1 MSASVL
7 LIYFLSTRPPVQK
20 NVLNRILV
28 LVAIAIIIGC
38 TRCFAISTAA
48 CFWQEQL
55 KVIMEENPTLISV
68 LSYRYFVI
76 FGASLLCAMSAGRL
90 LLMTNPVVFHG
101 INPTTGAVVL
111 CFVTVLIC
119 VLDFTY
125 GWILCFG
132 SSSTKILIT
141 NFEKEIGIW
150 KEDVQ
155 NQTTLAEYWTQ
166 NDYCIQLPTLIIILL
181 LTLVLE
187 FFKFVFVFLKEI
199 RKLKKTKTDTVW
211 SKVDQPIHQ
220 SVTVSQKDEV
230 TGRQNSSKCLKS
242 LTVDCSSNLKS
253 ESRKLSILSIEVIGL
268 ETAAPT
274 LKTEELYSADSC
286 SSLTLDYRKQS
297 LPMMEVIDLKTTAP
311 TLNLKLYPRKQY
323 LPPYEV
329 IDLETN
335 APTPN
340 VDILKAGESHP
351 SDNQL
356 NQKSDSKKQ
365 SKHSI
370 EVIDIEKAEISK
382 AGELHSSDACSNIKL
397 DSRKHSLP
405 GMEFIDLNTTSPT
418 PNLKLDHRKQY
429 LSTIEII
436 DLETNALSPNEEAGE
451 SLPSVTWSNL
461 KSNSRKKFLPAL
473 EVIDLENDA
482 PSSNLELDSRKQS
495 PLTIKVID
503 LESNATTPNVEILR
517 AEESLPSDTHLNLK
531 SDSRKQFLPA
541 LEVIDLETN
550 APSSNLELDKKQS
563 LLTNEVIDVETIAP
577 TLNEEIPKNREALCY
592 TIEMGKI
599 SDLGKDIW
607 KKFGL
612 RSSSFVTVFLFIGF
626 FIVIFS
632 RDSYSSFRNTS
643 QIVLLRFTAFVLMV
657 FLVSVDKDIGI
668 FLIEILQRN

>member
-1 MSASVL
+1 MNCRTVIKLLSIVLYTLVIVIVPEMPSIYTFLINCIGFSVSLSASVL
-7 LIYFLSTRPPVQK
+7 LIYFLSIRSPVQK

-28 LVAIAIIIGC
+28 LFAIAIIIGC

-48 CFWQEQL
+48 CFWQEQM

-111 CFVTVLIC
+111 CFVTVIIC

-132 SSSTKILIT
+132 SSSTKIIMT

-155 NQTTLAEYWTQ
+155 NQTTLAEDWTQ
-166 NDYCIQLPTLIIILL
+166 NDYCIQLPSLIVILL

-199 RKLKKTKTDTVW
+199 RKLKKTKTDTVRT
-211 SKVDQPIHQ
+211 KVDQPIHQ
-220 SVTVSQKDEV
+220 SVPVSQKDEA
-230 TGRQNSSKCLKS
+230 TGRQNSNKCLKS
-242 LTVDCSSNLKS
+242 LPADCSSNLKS
-253 ESRKLSILSIEVIGL
+253 ESRKLSILSIEVIDL

-274 LKTEELYSADSC
+274 PKTVELYSADAC
-286 SSLTLDYRKQS
+286 SNLTLNYRKQS
-297 LPMMEVIDLKTTAP
+297 LPVMEVIDLKTTAP
-311 TLNLKLYPRKQY
+311 TQNLKLDARKQSP
-323 LPPYEV
+323 LTIKI

-335 APTPN
+335 AP
-340 VDILKAGESHP
+340 
-351 SDNQL
+351 
-356 NQKSDSKKQ
+356 
-365 SKHSI
+365 
-370 EVIDIEKAEISK
+370 
-382 AGELHSSDACSNIKL
+382 
-397 DSRKHSLP
+397 
-405 GMEFIDLNTTSPT
+405 
-418 PNLKLDHRKQY
+418 
-429 LSTIEII
+429 
-436 DLETNALSPNEEAGE
+436 SPNEEAGE
-451 SLPSVTWSNL
+451 FLPSVTCSKL
-461 KSNSRKKFLPAL
+461 KSNSRKQFLPAL
-473 EVIDLENDA
+473 EVIDLETNV
-482 PSSNLELDSRKQS
+482 PSSNLELDPRKQS

-503 LESNATTPNVEILR
+503 PESNATTPNVEILR

-550 APSSNLELDKKQS
+550 VPSSNLELDFKKQS

-577 TLNEEIPKNREALCY
+577 TLNEEIPKNREALCT

-599 SDLGKDIW
+599 SDLGTDIW

-643 QIVLLRFTAFVLMV
+643 QIVLLRFTAYVLMV

-668 FLIEILQRN
+668 FLMEILQRN

>member
-1 MSASVL
+1 
-7 LIYFLSTRPPVQK
+7 
-20 NVLNRILV
+20 
-28 LVAIAIIIGC
+28 
-38 TRCFAISTAA
+38 
-48 CFWQEQL
+48 
-55 KVIMEENPTLISV
+55 MEENPTLISV

-111 CFVTVLIC
+111 CFVTVIIC

-132 SSSTKILIT
+132 SSSTKIIMT

-155 NQTTLAEYWTQ
+155 NQTTLAEDWTQ
-166 NDYCIQLPTLIIILL
+166 NDYCIQLPTLIVILL

-199 RKLKKTKTDTVW
+199 RKLKKTKTDTVRT
-211 SKVDQPIHQ
+211 KVDQPIHQ
-220 SVTVSQKDEV
+220 SVPVSQKDEA
-230 TGRQNSSKCLKS
+230 TGRQNSNKCLKS
-242 LTVDCSSNLKS
+242 LPADCSSNLKS
-253 ESRKLSILSIEVIGL
+253 ESRKLSILSIEVIDL

-274 LKTEELYSADSC
+274 PKTVELYSADAC
-286 SSLTLDYRKQS
+286 SNLTLNYRKQS
-297 LPMMEVIDLKTTAP
+297 LPVMEVIDLKTTAP
-311 TLNLKLYPRKQY
+311 TQNLKLDARKQSP
-323 LPPYEV
+323 LTIKI

-335 APTPN
+335 AP
-340 VDILKAGESHP
+340 
-351 SDNQL
+351 
-356 NQKSDSKKQ
+356 
-365 SKHSI
+365 
-370 EVIDIEKAEISK
+370 
-382 AGELHSSDACSNIKL
+382 
-397 DSRKHSLP
+397 
-405 GMEFIDLNTTSPT
+405 
-418 PNLKLDHRKQY
+418 
-429 LSTIEII
+429 
-436 DLETNALSPNEEAGE
+436 SPNEEAGE
-451 SLPSVTWSNL
+451 FLPSVTCSKL
-461 KSNSRKKFLPAL
+461 KSNSRKQFLPAL
-473 EVIDLENDA
+473 EVIDLETNAPSPNEEAGEFLPSVTCSKLKSNSRKQFLPALEVIDLETNV
-482 PSSNLELDSRKQS
+482 PSSNLELDPRKQS

-503 LESNATTPNVEILR
+503 PESNATTPNVEILR

-550 APSSNLELDKKQS
+550 VPSSNLELDFKKQS

-577 TLNEEIPKNREALCY
+577 TLNEEIPKNREALCT

-599 SDLGKDIW
+599 SDLGTDIW

-643 QIVLLRFTAFVLMV
+643 QIVLLRFTAYVLMV

-668 FLIEILQRN
+668 FLMEILQRN